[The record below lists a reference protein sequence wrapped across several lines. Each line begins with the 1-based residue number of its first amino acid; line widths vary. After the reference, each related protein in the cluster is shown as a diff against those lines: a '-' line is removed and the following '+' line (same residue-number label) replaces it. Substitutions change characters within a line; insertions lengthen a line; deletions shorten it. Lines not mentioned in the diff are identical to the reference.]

1 LKLPSKIPSKIIPC
15 LFGLLFAV
23 TLPSHSSAE
32 ESSPFFES
40 YMALLE
46 RHKLVKAAESDI
58 AGARERIR
66 SATGGWYPKLTLSA
80 FYGKEKKNNFE
91 ADNTL
96 LLAREFDISVT
107 QLLWD
112 FGVTNSLI
120 RTAHL
125 QLEQKQSL
133 LIAAKQNVLLR
144 ALSAHVNVRRSY
156 EVLKFAKQSEENI
169 KAQAELEDALV
180 ERGAGLST
188 DVLQAKV
195 TLAGAEARRVQSE
208 GAFEV
213 SLNSYK
219 TIFYK
224 FPQNATAL
232 ELIALPDFLLP
243 EDVDEAVQL
252 AFEGNPNLRAS
263 MIDARVA
270 AETIQTTRA
279 TEFYPT
285 FELIGEMKLKKEV
298 GGAVGSNREGL
309 GKVQFTYPFNLGFT
323 AVNSLRA
330 AKADSIATSRRVS
343 DLEDQIEEQARN
355 AWTNLRTAKESS
367 ALLRNQANISAE
379 FLELARKERQLGKR
393 SLIDVL
399 AGETSLINSQ
409 SDAASAES
417 DVIIA
422 SITLLSVMG
431 QLGAEVISVLDAG
444 LTPILSVTPPN
455 N

>member
-1 LKLPSKIPSKIIPC
+1 LKLPSKIPSKIIAC

-23 TLPSHSSAE
+23 TLTTHGWAE
-32 ESSPFFES
+32 ERSPFFES

-58 AGARERIR
+58 TGARERIR
-66 SATGGWYPKLTLSA
+66 SATGGWYPRLTLSA
-80 FYGKEKKNNFE
+80 FYGKEKKSNHE

-120 RTAHL
+120 RTSQL

-133 LIAAKQNVLLR
+133 LIAARQGVLLR

-156 EVLKFAKQSEENI
+156 EVLQFSKQSEENI

-208 GAFEV
+208 GAFKV

-219 TIFYK
+219 TIFYE
-224 FPQNATAL
+224 FPQSATEL

-243 EDVDEAVQL
+243 EGVDEAVQL

-263 MIDARVA
+263 MIDARIA
-270 AETIQTTRA
+270 AETIQTTKA

-285 FELIGEMKLKKEV
+285 LEFIGEMKFKKEV
-298 GGAVGSNREGL
+298 GGAVGSNKETL

-330 AKADSIATSRRVS
+330 AEADSTAASRRVS
-343 DLEDQIEEQARN
+343 DLKDQIEEQARN
-355 AWTNLRTAKESS
+355 AWSNLQTAKESA
-367 ALLRNQANISAE
+367 ALLGNQANISAE

-422 SITLLSVMG
+422 SITLLSIMG
-431 QLGAEVISVLDAG
+431 QLGVEVISVVDAG
-444 LTPILSVTPPN
+444 PASLISATPSKQ
-455 N
+455 

>member
-1 LKLPSKIPSKIIPC
+1 
-15 LFGLLFAV
+15 
-23 TLPSHSSAE
+23 
-32 ESSPFFES
+32 
-40 YMALLE
+40 
-46 RHKLVKAAESDI
+46 
-58 AGARERIR
+58 
-66 SATGGWYPKLTLSA
+66 
-80 FYGKEKKNNFE
+80 
-91 ADNTL
+91 
-96 LLAREFDISVT
+96 
-107 QLLWD
+107 
-112 FGVTNSLI
+112 
-120 RTAHL
+120 
-125 QLEQKQSL
+125 
-133 LIAAKQNVLLR
+133 
-144 ALSAHVNVRRSY
+144 VNVRRSY
-156 EVLKFAKQSEENI
+156 EVLQFAKQSEENI

-195 TLAGAEARRVQSE
+195 TLAGAQARRVQSE
-208 GAFEV
+208 GAFVV

-219 TIFYK
+219 TVFYE
-224 FPQNATAL
+224 FPQSATVL

-243 EDVDEAVQL
+243 EGVDEAVQL

-263 MIDARVA
+263 MIDARIA
-270 AETIQTTRA
+270 AETIQTTQA

-285 FELIGEMKLKKEV
+285 FEFIGEMKFKKEV
-298 GGAVGSNREGL
+298 GGAVGSSKETL

-330 AKADSIATSRRVS
+330 AEADSTAASRRVS
-343 DLEDQIEEQARN
+343 DLKDQIEEQARN
-355 AWTNLRTAKESS
+355 AWSNLQTAKESA

-409 SDAASAES
+409 SDAVSAEN

-431 QLGAEVISVLDAG
+431 QLGVEVISVADAR
-444 LTPILSVTPPN
+444 PAPVQPVTPSKN
-455 N
+455 

>member
-1 LKLPSKIPSKIIPC
+1 LKLSLRIWTKIIPR

-23 TLPSHSSAE
+23 AFTADSWAE
-32 ESSPFFES
+32 ENSPFVES
-40 YMALLE
+40 YIALLE

-58 AGARERIR
+58 TGARERIR
-66 SATGGWYPKLTLSA
+66 SAIGGWYPRLNLTS
-80 FYGKEKKNNFE
+80 FYGKEKKNNHE
-91 ADNTL
+91 AENSL
-96 LLAREFDISVT
+96 LISREFDISVT

-120 RTAHL
+120 RTSQL
-125 QLEQKQSL
+125 QLEQKQSQ
-133 LIAAKQNVLLR
+133 LIAARQNVLLR

-156 EVLKFAKQSEENI
+156 EVLQFAKQSEENI

-195 TLAGAEARRVQSE
+195 TLAGAQARRVQSE
-208 GAFEV
+208 GAFVV

-219 TIFYK
+219 TVFYE
-224 FPQNATAL
+224 FPQSATVL

-243 EDVDEAVQL
+243 EGVDEAVQL

-263 MIDARVA
+263 MIDARIA
-270 AETIQTTRA
+270 AETIQTTQA

-285 FELIGEMKLKKEV
+285 FEFIGEMKFKKEV
-298 GGAVGSNREGL
+298 GGAVGSSKETL

-330 AKADSIATSRRVS
+330 AEADSTAASRRVS
-343 DLEDQIEEQARN
+343 DLKDQIEEQARN
-355 AWTNLRTAKESS
+355 AWSNLQTAKESA

-409 SDAASAES
+409 SDAVSAEN

-431 QLGAEVISVLDAG
+431 QLGVEVISVADAR
-444 LTPILSVTPPN
+444 PAPVQPVTPSKN
-455 N
+455 